1 MTHFSLT
8 PETALDVF
16 PPYSVSQENDK
27 NKTNRTSLH
36 TSNAGGTCAIF
47 GQLRLQKKAK
57 PQTEGLMRPQ

>member
-1 MTHFSLT
+1 MVKMIYGGPFAGTCRPDVTHFSLT

-36 TSNAGGTCAIF
+36 TSSARAHVLSLGN
-47 GQLRLQKKAK
+47 
-57 PQTEGLMRPQ
+57 